1 MNDTGR
7 ISIAAV
13 VVTHNRL
20 EKLKRSIDCI
30 LPQKVHA
37 IFVVDNASTDGTA
50 DWLKNFNDERLR
62 ICSLEENIG
71 GAGGFYAGIKL
82 AIESTECDWV
92 CCFDDDAYAD
102 NSLIDTFRD
111 KHGRCDA
118 AFVASAVYAADSGE
132 ILEMNRPVSRLPS
145 GPIEFMDSILR
156 RRNFVVNNES
166 YLQNTT
172 IGIEAASMV
181 GLFINAAKAKGGV
194 GLPKPELFLYCDDLI
209 YTSSARL
216 SGETLLFDPQLKFC
230 HDCVDDSVRLYN
242 PSWKAYLLTRNY
254 IEFYRQIAPGSCRLM
269 ILVRII
275 YILSNLKYSNDKQNY
290 LKFVYR
296 GIKDGF
302 TGVPSINIADI
313 VDFHQLRSS

>member
-1 MNDTGR
+1 MSESAA
-7 ISIAAV
+7 ISVAAV

-20 EKLKRSIDCI
+20 QKLKKSLECI
-30 LPQKVHA
+30 FPQKVSA
-37 IFVVDNASTDGTA
+37 IVVVDNCSTDGTA
-50 DWLKNFNDERLR
+50 EWLTGLDDARLSVR
-62 ICSLEENIG
+62 SLPQNSG
-71 GAGGFYAGIKL
+71 GAGGFYNGIKY
-82 AIESTECDWV
+82 AVENTGCDWV

-102 NSLIDTFRD
+102 NTLIDTFLD

-118 AFVASAVYAADSGE
+118 AFIASAVYAADSGE
-132 ILEMNRPVSRLPS
+132 ILEMNRPVSRLPT

-166 YLQNTT
+166 YLKDTT

-181 GLFINAAKAKGGV
+181 GLFINAAKAKAEV
-194 GLPKPELFLYCDDLI
+194 GLPKSELFLYCDDLI
-209 YTSSARL
+209 YTSSAKL
-216 SGETLLFDPQLKFC
+216 SGETLLFDPQLKFR
-230 HDCVDDSVRLYN
+230 HDCIDDSVRLYN

-254 IEFYRQIAPGSCRLM
+254 IEFYRQIAPTSCRLM
-269 ILVRII
+269 IFIRII

-313 VDFHQLRSS
+313 VNFHQLRPG